1 MRVEVSSDRISGNLA
16 KKVIEI
22 SKEDILSCYQC
33 GMCSAGCPIAFAMD
47 LLPNQIIRLVQL
59 GLEEDIAKSKTI
71 WLCASC
77 ITCSINC
84 PRGLDLCKV
93 MEALRLISLRKN
105 IDYMKPTEI
114 PHDALAGFPQIV
126 LVSGFRKHTA

>member
-1 MRVEVSSDRISGNLA
+1 MKAEILSKSISSDFA
-16 KKVIEI
+16 KKVKEI
-22 SKEDILSCYQC
+22 SGEDILLCYQC
-33 GMCSAGCPIAFAMD
+33 GMCSAGCPIVFAMD

-77 ITCSINC
+77 LTCSVRC

-105 IDYMKPTEI
+105 FDYTRPAELS
-114 PHDALAGFPQIV
+114 PDALAELPQVV
-126 LVSGFRKHTA
+126 LVSSFRKHTA